1 VARVAVLLLIA
12 ALPVLSQT
20 LGFGVKGGVPLT
32 RYFETTSANT
42 LHGGHDYSAATRR
55 YTFGVT
61 GEWWFSSHFGF
72 AADLL
77 YKRMGYV
84 GIANSFGAGR
94 GTRSA
99 VDVKGNSWDLP
110 LLAKRRFLDG
120 ALHPFVS
127 GGGVLRIVGP
137 VRGKGE
143 RTDYDLIVHT
153 EVTTPI
159 DTSDPSDLRKRVYP
173 GLVIGGGVE
182 ASAGRIRLVPEVRLT
197 HWTANISSGESP
209 GALRFPSNQVEV
221 LLAVLF

>member
-1 VARVAVLLLIA
+1 MARVAALLLIV
-12 ALPVLSQT
+12 ALPAFSQGI
-20 LGFGVKGGVPLT
+20 GFGVKGGVPLT
-32 RYFETTSANT
+32 QYLETTRANT
-42 LHGGHDYSAATRR
+42 LRGGHDYSAATRR
-55 YTFGVT
+55 YTVGVT
-61 GEWWFSSHFGF
+61 GEWWLSGHFGF

-84 GIANSFGAGR
+84 GLSSTFGAGR

-99 VDVKGNSWDLP
+99 FDVKGHSWELP
-110 LLAKRRFLDG
+110 VLAKRRFLE
-120 ALHPFVS
+120 
-127 GGGVLRIVGP
+127 GP
-137 VRGKGE
+137 VRPFVAAGGILRIIGPVRAKGAL
-143 RTDYDLIVHT
+143 TTFDLIAGT

-159 DTSDPSDLRKRVYP
+159 DTNQPSDLRKRWYP

-182 ASAGRIRLVPEVRLT
+182 ASAGRARVVPEVRLA